1 MLIVISPAKTLDFQ
15 SQTNTE
21 SASQPKQ
28 LQDAEYLVSK
38 LKHFS
43 PKKLE
48 KLFNVNSEI
57 AQENF
62 NRFQEWHLPFHLGN
76 SRQAVLAF
84 KGEVYRGL
92 RAETF
97 TDPDFEFAQKHLR
110 ILSGLYGY
118 LRPLDLIQPYRLEMG
133 TKWAVTP
140 TKKDLYAYWGSK
152 ITDMIN
158 ESATDGP
165 LINLASNEY
174 FKAIKTKELKREVIT
189 CHFKDFKDG
198 EYKSLMTYAKHAR
211 GLMARYIIRNQIS
224 DPEML
229 KGFNVQG
236 YSYNEKLSTPN
247 ELTFTRDQ
255 IPTI

>member
-15 SQTNTE
+15 SEPNTE
-21 SASQPKQ
+21 SASQPK
-28 LQDAEYLVSK
+28 LLDDAAYLVSK
-38 LKHFS
+38 LQKFS
-43 PKKLE
+43 SKKLE
-48 KLFNVNSEI
+48 KLFHVNSSI
-57 AQENF
+57 ADENYQ
-62 NRFQEWHLPFHLGN
+62 RFQEWHLPFHLGN

-84 KGEVYRGL
+84 KGEVYRAL
-92 RAETF
+92 RADNF

-118 LRPLDLIQPYRLEMG
+118 LKPLDLIQPYRLEMG
-133 TKWAVTP
+133 TSWAVTP
-140 TKKDLYAYWGSK
+140 TKRNLYSFWGSK
-152 ITDMIN
+152 VTDMIN

-165 LINLASNEY
+165 LINLASSEY
-174 FKAIKTKELKREVIT
+174 FKVIKTKELKRDIIT
-189 CHFKDFKDG
+189 CHFKELKDG
-198 EYKSLMTYAKHAR
+198 EYKVLMTYAKHAR

-224 DPEML
+224 DPELL

-236 YSYNEKLSTPN
+236 YTFNEKLSTPS